1 MRRNET
7 YTKVKCQDIYLYQM
21 LSIKEKTEIT
31 FFDSRDA

>member
-1 MRRNET
+1 
-7 YTKVKCQDIYLYQM
+7 M